1 MQTNLTIHIAIAY
14 LERLYFLG
22 YDKIIDKKGM
32 QYQKSQEELRKLTV
46 TCLLLA
52 SKYDELDDR
61 IPFINDLI
69 NIYKNVVKIEH
80 KEVIQLETQLLFTF
94 DFDLMILTPLHFVY
108 SLVAQGVVFADTD
121 SIRNKKVNG
130 K

>member
-80 KEVIQLETQLLFTF
+80 KEVI
-94 DFDLMILTPLHFVY
+94 
-108 SLVAQGVVFADTD
+108 
-121 SIRNKKVNG
+121 
-130 K
+130 